1 MDILVM
7 NAINNLKKSLS
18 SLVTTTNKG
27 LMSPE
32 DKTKLDNTQSQLVS
46 GTNIKTLNNSSIL
59 GSGNIILLD
68 AYASAQTG
76 GYTDTLENF
85 YLDLAAMQNL
95 AATLEALL

>member
-1 MDILVM
+1 MDILIM

-46 GTNIKTLNNSSIL
+46 GTNIKTINGQSVL
-59 GSGNIILLD
+59 GSGDMALATTNYVDNAISGAI
-68 AYASAQTG
+68 G
-76 GYTDTLENF
+76 GEY
-85 YLDLAAMQNL
+85 
-95 AATLEALL
+95 